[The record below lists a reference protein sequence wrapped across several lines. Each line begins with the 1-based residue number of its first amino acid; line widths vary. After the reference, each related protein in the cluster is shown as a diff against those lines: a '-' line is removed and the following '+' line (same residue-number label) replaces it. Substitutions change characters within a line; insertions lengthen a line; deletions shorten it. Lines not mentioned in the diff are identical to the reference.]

1 MAKTV
6 KNKKMAAL
14 FSIMISIVFVFSVFS
29 GCKKEPSLAEKM
41 KTGAAGAQKIE
52 SAQQPTAQG
61 AAEAKEEVY
70 VYDPKG
76 RVDPFVPLV
85 ETTKKEKDKKAIAGT
100 LESYDVTDFKLI
112 AIAEKENK
120 RYGLLLARDNKSYT
134 VREGSVLGLHKG
146 IVKEITPNK
155 IVIFEYT
162 KDYKG
167 ELKPRQVVLELFKG
181 EGE

>member
-1 MAKTV
+1 M
-6 KNKKMAAL
+6 
-14 FSIMISIVFVFSVFS
+14 
-29 GCKKEPSLAEKM
+29 
-41 KTGAAGAQKIE
+41 
-52 SAQQPTAQG
+52 
-61 AAEAKEEVY
+61 
-70 VYDPKG
+70 
-76 RVDPFVPLV
+76 
-85 ETTKKEKDKKAIAGT
+85 ETTKKEKDKKAIAGS

-112 AIAEKENK
+112 AIAERENK

-146 IVKEITPNK
+146 MVKEITPNK